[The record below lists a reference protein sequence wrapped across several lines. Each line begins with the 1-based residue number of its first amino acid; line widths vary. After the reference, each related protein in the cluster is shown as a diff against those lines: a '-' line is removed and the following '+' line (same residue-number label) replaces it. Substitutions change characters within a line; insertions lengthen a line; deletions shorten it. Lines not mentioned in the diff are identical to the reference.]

1 MVKFDFQVSRIGEV
15 TMSETHTPVGALK
28 QRVVFAGSPPGGRR
42 GSWSPTCVGNW
53 ISQRRQDVEIWKRKI
68 CRQRPLWAAADG
80 PLGQMRAWY
89 CQSYPQNLIE
99 GSPRGNHGGG

>member
-1 MVKFDFQVSRIGEV
+1 M
-15 TMSETHTPVGALK
+15 
-28 QRVVFAGSPPGGRR
+28 
-42 GSWSPTCVGNW
+42 
-53 ISQRRQDVEIWKRKI
+53 EIWKRKI